1 MTEAKGMMTPQVELY
16 GDYSLLIAIL
26 GLQLFFVGAVLG
38 VFLRAD
44 QLEKEAIQKS
54 TGEVI
59 RSLQETMKA
68 LQEQL
73 GKERLQLTAERQALE
88 KEREINSLLRSALED
103 EEEQNEKLKK
113 ILEMKNCELRDINSK
128 YPKPVDA
135 NKSLYPSGE
144 LEELKQSYPEE
155 GVIHMRPLIKTETT
169 GQGADRQTTTQTT
182 PYTGEALAKIQ
193 EKYSRK
199 ASESETEYV
208 WRVSLTGGD
217 RILLSEDEAR
227 GFWGPGVF
235 LTTNDNRAPWSLTQR
250 AAYWAGGLDPI
261 ERGDPYTIKTPTIG
275 HIVKSVQK
283 TACLQLMH
291 TKLLDPQRNSPMELE
306 ADPQRFPVLI
316 RGLPD
321 ALKVY
326 AKQLQERIKA
336 TPRPRRRGAPSGLT
350 WLEIAQELIATGQQ
364 LGLSGTSG
372 QRIHCRRAGK
382 VQKPAS
388 PGICQQNV
396 SSSGRKRYSL
406 WREGVA
412 KGIPREVMDKLPT
425 ANLEYLIKQWDKIK
439 EHKAPPKGSPSK
451 ESNTVIPSASP
462 ETGLTSLTSSE
473 SRNWT
478 YCSPVNKPK
487 NSQWVYEGK
496 LTENNQG
503 DLVITFPLGPFK
515 SLVTFVVD
523 TGAQVS
529 ALQTEAA
536 IQCGIKPDKKKIWV
550 TDALGKSR
558 PQYTA
563 PSLPPYKIKNVNPYP
578 LPLGTRENIT
588 PETAE
593 LQEQGVAVPI
603 HSPWTAWSVHKPNG
617 QWQLPVS
624 YLDADTGSQI
634 AAVHNKAELIAQ
646 IADVTTGDQTQTST
660 ITHLESLRLQIPTE
674 KKPTSRGDNLPAEE
688 IKLHETNG
696 ASIAARGRRD
706 NCPHNCFYYQLTSIP

>member
-1 MTEAKGMMTPQVELY
+1 MTKAKGMTPRVELY

-26 GLQLFFVGAVLG
+26 GLELFFLGAVLG
-38 VFLRAD
+38 LFLRAV
-44 QLEKEAIQKS
+44 QRQKLAIQKS
-54 TGEVI
+54 VSEVI

-73 GKERLQLTAERQALE
+73 EKERLQLTAERQALE

-103 EEEQNEKLKK
+103 EEEQNERLKR
-113 ILEMKNCELRDINSK
+113 ILEMKNCELRDIHSK
-128 YPKPVDA
+128 YPKPADV

-144 LEELKQSYPEE
+144 LEELKQSYPED

-169 GQGADRQTTTQTT
+169 GLGADRQTTTRTT
-182 PYTGEALAKIQ
+182 PYTGEALARIQ

-208 WRVSLTGGD
+208 WRVSLSGGD

-336 TPRPRRRGAPSGLT
+336 TPRPRGRGAPSGIT

-364 LGLSGTSG
+364 LGLPGTNG

-412 KGIPREVMDKLPT
+412 KGIPLEVMDKLPT
-425 ANLEYLIKQWDKIK
+425 ANLEYLIKHWDKIK

-451 ESNTVIPSASP
+451 ESNTVIPSTSP

-478 YCSPVNKPK
+478 YCPQVNKPK
-487 NSQWVYEGK
+487 NSQWVYERK

-515 SLVTFVVD
+515 SLVTSMVD

-536 IQCGIKPDKKKIWV
+536 TQCGIKPDKKEIWV
-550 TDALGKSR
+550 TDAFGKSQ

-563 PSLPPYKIKNVNPYP
+563 RVKCWLPGDETAPETTMIVGP
-578 LPLGTRENIT
+578 LPANILGLDLLKGR
-588 PETAE
+588 
-593 LQEQGVAVPI
+593 
-603 HSPWTAWSVHKPNG
+603 AWR
-617 QWQLPVS
+617 
-624 YLDADTGSQI
+624 D
-634 AAVHNKAELIAQ
+634 
-646 IADVTTGDQTQTST
+646 
-660 ITHLESLRLQIPTE
+660 
-674 KKPTSRGDNLPAEE
+674 
-688 IKLHETNG
+688 
-696 ASIAARGRRD
+696 ARGREWVFGLPSLSVRLSLFVFWRKHVP
-706 NCPHNCFYYQLTSIP
+706 NFSIIIALVTLCQIRKGVG